1 MKKFGRALTMVTD
14 GLPAYSAAMKEV
26 GNADRQEVGENR
38 AENRI
43 SRFDDGSAPCSA
55 FEV

>member
-1 MKKFGRALTMVTD
+1 MVTD

-26 GNADRQEVGENR
+26 GNADRQEVGDRLNNR